1 MFKLSILF
9 TLFTHDNHQK
19 VVKIGKTVA
28 VIGAAMSVL
37 GVIFYLQGQSV
48 VGPQSSFMYSNP
60 EWVTHGL
67 EILGV
72 GMAVSALGIMLAIK
86 RV

>member
-28 VIGAAMSVL
+28 AVGAAMSVL
-37 GVIFYLQGQSV
+37 GAIFYLQGQSV
-48 VGPQSSFMYSNP
+48 VGPQSSFMYANP
-60 EWVTHGL
+60 EWITHGL

-72 GMAVSALGIMLAIK
+72 GAAIFALGIMLAIK